1 MRDWFYPTAFS
12 CWGAEEHAAMD
23 RVRASGKYTMGDEVA
38 AFEREFADYHGRK
51 HGVMTNSG
59 SSANL
64 IAVAAAVE
72 SGRLR
77 RGDRIAVSAIA
88 WPTTYAPIVQYG
100 MVPEVVDVDASWNM
114 DLSLLRDVQGT
125 CPVLICPIL
134 GNPMHMDE
142 YPPAIIEDCCESLGA
157 VTAFGRKCGTFGV
170 MSTFSF
176 FHSHQISA
184 IEGGMVLTDDADLAE
199 ACRML
204 RAHGWTR
211 GTSQQRDGF
220 EHEYDFRAFGYNVRP
235 TEMHAAIA
243 REQLKKL
250 SLFVEARRDNLNY
263 FWELSSRRGLPIFGP
278 ILPIACTPSPFGIA
292 FQVNSPAA
300 RIAVVTALRGRGIDV
315 RPPTGGSFLRH
326 AYSAAWSGETPTADH
341 VHDHALFIGNAPF
354 DIRDKID
361 VAIDVLAKVLA

>member
-12 CWGAEEHAAMD
+12 CWGDEEYAAMD
-23 RVRASGKYTMGDEVA
+23 RVRASGKYTMGEEVA

-51 HGVMTNSG
+51 HGIMTNSG

-64 IAVAAAVE
+64 IAFAAAVE

-77 RGDRIAVSAIA
+77 RGDRIAVPAIA

-100 MVPEVVDVDASWNM
+100 MALEVVDVDTSWNM

-142 YPPAIIEDCCESLGA
+142 YPLAIVEDCCESLGA
-157 VTAFGRKCGTFGV
+157 VTASGRKCGTFGLL
-170 MSTFSF
+170 STFSF

-184 IEGGMVLTDDADLAE
+184 IEGGMILTDDDELAE
-199 ACRML
+199 LCRML

-211 GTSQQRDGF
+211 GTSMQREGF
-220 EHEYDFRAFGYNVRP
+220 ENEYDFRVFGYNVRP

-250 SLFVEARRDNLNY
+250 LGFVRARWDNLIY
-263 FWELSSRRGLPIFGP
+263 FWDLVSRRGLPIYGP
-278 ILPIACTPSPFGIA
+278 IMPVGCTPSPFGIA
-292 FQVNSPAA
+292 F
-300 RIAVVTALRGRGIDV
+300 VVPLGRGEVATALRARGIDA
-315 RPPTGGSFLRH
+315 RPPTGGSFTRH
-326 AYSAAWSGETPTADH
+326 RYGEHWSSAPTPTADFLH
-341 VHDHALFIGNAPF
+341 QNALFIGNAPF

-361 VAIDVLAKVLA
+361 VAIDVLAAGVLA